1 MNEEGGGG
9 PSRSKEEELELLVD
23 ITRARLDD
31 QSHLHEKRARFIRQ
45 QQKSKVM
52 FGENSEIRSR
62 HNKEGSKV
70 RHNGQPRKKLEF
82 NLKMPKATDS
92 EDSIDHVSQH
102 DT

>member
-1 MNEEGGGG
+1 
-9 PSRSKEEELELLVD
+9 
-23 ITRARLDD
+23 
-31 QSHLHEKRARFIRQ
+31 
-45 QQKSKVM
+45 M

-92 EDSIDHVSQH
+92 EDSTGHVSQH